1 MKKIVLDIQSDIHA
15 HTMERMLMQK
25 LDDCQ
30 VVISESPD
38 ATAEWCKTHR
48 PDVLLMEVKAY
59 SPWMFSERMTVRDKV
74 KRNTENC
81 RVILFVDDDTDGEL
95 TEKVRQAKREEC
107 TGCHAKRNENAEI
120 PALRDYA
127 VTVTGGT
134 ATVAAGTP
142 ITRAMEG
149 VEVTVMAQAP
159 DGKHFVKWVVKAGG
173 VTLANETSATTTF
186 IMPANDVTI
195 EAEFA
200 ENPVEAYTLTVI
212 KGTASVAAGTPITDK
227 IAFRLF
233 CSFVRR
239 STRSL
244 YL

>member
-59 SPWMFSERMTVRDKV
+59 SPWMFKERMAIRDKV

-95 TEKVRQAKREEC
+95 TEKVRQAKRE
-107 TGCHAKRNENAEI
+107 GLIDAF
-120 PALRDYA
+120 LR
-127 VTVTGGT
+127 
-134 ATVAAGTP
+134 
-142 ITRAMEG
+142 
-149 VEVTVMAQAP
+149 
-159 DGKHFVKWVVKAGG
+159 K
-173 VTLANETSATTTF
+173 
-186 IMPANDVTI
+186 
-195 EAEFA
+195 
-200 ENPVEAYTLTVI
+200 
-212 KGTASVAAGTPITDK
+212 
-227 IAFRLF
+227 LF
-233 CSFVRR
+233 CFGHRQCLNQATQNDFEGGNEV
-239 STRSL
+239 
-244 YL
+244 